1 MFNKKKLC
9 LVCVSQLNSASTT
22 FNKNFDNKKDEEK
35 KKEESKKEKK
45 KKANYKQILTGQ
57 MKYVPKVFFDSFKQ
71 EIM

>member
-1 MFNKKKLC
+1 MKKRRKKK
-9 LVCVSQLNSASTT
+9 A
-22 FNKNFDNKKDEEK
+22 K
-35 KKEESKKEKK
+35 KKKK